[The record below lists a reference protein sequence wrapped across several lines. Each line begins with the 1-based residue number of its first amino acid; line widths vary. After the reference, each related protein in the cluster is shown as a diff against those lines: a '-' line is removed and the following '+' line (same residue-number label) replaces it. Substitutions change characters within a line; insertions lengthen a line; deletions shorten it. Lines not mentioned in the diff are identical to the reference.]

1 MTPVFPAQR
10 AAEEFD
16 QVLSGTASP
25 AATDRY
31 ADLLETVTVLRAQPE
46 VLPRADFVGDLR
58 ARLITAA
65 ETELVP
71 VPSNL
76 HHLQP
81 VRTQRS
87 RRRLGTVAASLVL
100 VGGTA
105 GMAAAASGS
114 LPGEGLYPIKRG
126 VEQVETAVHV
136 GDAGKGRALLDQAAT
151 RLDEVRALQAEGSP
165 PSDLVAET
173 LASFRSSAQAGSQ
186 RLFTA
191 YQSGGDAQDITAV
204 RTFTA
209 EQMQVVA
216 ALAGTSATTDSALV
230 DTADT
235 LADID
240 QQARV
245 LCGSCGST
253 TALTPPATLASG
265 AGAATVENLLARP
278 VAQASLDIR
287 RTDTARLTALEAL
300 RTAAEKAAGKV
311 PQMDLDTLRAAASAP
326 TAAGGPPVTSTLTPD
341 GKLLPSFSSG
351 VAVDDLVSGVTK
363 SLEDLT
369 KTVTGGKTPLQD
381 AVKSV
386 TGTVEDVTKGLGDGL
401 DGTLDQKS
409 LPTG

>member
-1 MTPVFPAQR
+1 MTPLFPAQR

-58 ARLITAA
+58 ARLMTAA

-71 VPSNL
+71 APSNL
-76 HHLQP
+76 RHLQP

-114 LPGEGLYPIKRG
+114 LPGEGLYPIKLG

-151 RLDEVRALQAEGSP
+151 RLDEVRALQAQGSP
-165 PSDLVAET
+165 PSDLVAGT
-173 LASFRSSAQAGSQ
+173 LDSFRSAAQAGSQ

-209 EQMQVVA
+209 EQMKVVA
-216 ALAGTSATTDSALV
+216 ALSGTSATTDAALL

-245 LCGSCGST
+245 LCSSCGT
-253 TALTPPATLASG
+253 ATALTLPPTLVTG
-265 AGAATVENLLARP
+265 AGAATFENLLARP
-278 VAQASLDIR
+278 VAQASLDIK
-287 RTDTARLTALEAL
+287 RTETARLTALDAL
-300 RTAAEKAAGKV
+300 RTAAEKAAGEV
-311 PQMDLDTLRAAASAP
+311 PQIDLDTLRAAASTP
-326 TAAGGPPVTSTLTPD
+326 STAGGPPVTSTLTPD

-351 VAVDDLVSGVTK
+351 VAVDDLVSGVTQ

-386 TGTVEDVTKGLGDGL
+386 TGTVDDVTNGLGDGL
-401 DGTLDQKS
+401 GGTPDQKS
-409 LPTG
+409 PPTG